1 VKRVQTFFPL
11 KKRIND
17 MAVLDKISKA
27 QKVKIGNL
35 SCPNIARIKD
45 EAIIHNFHFI
55 PASLSF
61 QIL

>member
-1 VKRVQTFFPL
+1 
-11 KKRIND
+11 

-27 QKVKIGNL
+27 QKVKIGNP